1 MSGRSILLAVFAL
14 SFSSAACQ
22 APTPEAGP
30 LSDDD
35 VAAIISLRDRWVQAE
50 LEGDWD
56 AWATLLTE
64 DAVQMPPN
72 HSAIEGRT
80 AIKAWA
86 ETFPTITDV
95 AFTPIETNG
104 RDGLAY
110 IRGTYSITIMA
121 EGMPEPVTDSGSYVQ
136 ILRKQ
141 PDGSWRVA
149 IGIWNSDLPLAE
161 QGSAVEE

>member
-1 MSGRSILLAVFAL
+1 MLLAAFAL
-14 SFSSAACQ
+14 SFASAACQ

-50 LEGDWD
+50 LAGDWD
-56 AWATLLTE
+56 EWATLLTE
-64 DAVQMPPN
+64 DAVQMPPYQ
-72 HSAIEGRT
+72 SAIEGRT
-80 AIKAWA
+80 AMKAWA
-86 ETFPTITDV
+86 EAFPKITDV
-95 AFTPIETNG
+95 ALTPIETNG

-110 IRGTYSITIMA
+110 SRGTYSITIMA

-149 IGIWNSDLPLAE
+149 IGIWNSDLPLSE
-161 QGSAVEE
+161 QNSAVEE